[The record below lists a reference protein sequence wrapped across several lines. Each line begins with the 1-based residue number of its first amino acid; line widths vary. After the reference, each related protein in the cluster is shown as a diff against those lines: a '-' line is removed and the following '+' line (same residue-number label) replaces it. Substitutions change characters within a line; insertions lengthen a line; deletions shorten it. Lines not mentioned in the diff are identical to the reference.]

1 MLSFSTKGEY
11 GLRAVVNLAQSYP
24 AIKSLKDI
32 SVEEGISVKYLEQL
46 FTNLRK
52 NKVVKS
58 FKGKDGGYVLVKDP
72 KEISAG
78 EVIEAL
84 EGEMLPKCHGTHC
97 AHMKNCASSF
107 VWIKLGD
114 QIKKTLY
121 GIKLSDLI
129 K

>member
-1 MLSFSTKGEY
+1 MLNFSTKGEY
-11 GLRAVVNLAQSYP
+11 GLRAAVNLAQSYP
-24 AIKSLKDI
+24 TIKSLKDI

-46 FTNLRK
+46 ITNLRK

-58 FKGKDGGYVLVKDP
+58 FKGKDGGYVLARNP
-72 KEISAG
+72 REISAG
-78 EVIEAL
+78 EIIEAM
-84 EGEMLPKCHGTHC
+84 EGEMVPKCHGTQC
-97 AHMKNCASSF
+97 AHMQNCPSSF